1 MHHAQQLHSTS
12 HDASAKTPGMMR
24 WIIGLSLAG
33 LVVLV
38 GGALLLIAGWGDGL
52 GGGCGNTVVKT
63 ARSPDGQLDA
73 VLFERSCGAT
83 TGFSTQ
89 ISIVPASE
97 LPDGG
102 GNVFVADDHSTA
114 DERGDWG
121 GVWADVAWFSV
132 RRLHID
138 HAPSA
143 GVLKSLDRFGD
154 VTITYGVRL
163 APGQSAPSST
173 AARSPA
179 S

>member
-12 HDASAKTPGMMR
+12 HEASAKTPGMMR
-24 WIIGLSLAG
+24 WIIGLSLAA

-63 ARSPDGQLDA
+63 ARSPDGQLDV

-89 ISIVPASE
+89 ISIVPAGD

-102 GNVFVADDHSTA
+102 GNVFVTDDDSGADD
-114 DERGDWG
+114 RGEWG
-121 GVWADVAWFSV
+121 GVWADVFWLSD

-143 GVLKSLDRFGD
+143 GVLKSSPRFGD
-154 VTITYGVRL
+154 VTITYGVGW
-163 APGQSAPSST
+163 APRQSPSPST
-173 AARSPA
+173 DARSPA